1 MATTQPNP
9 TDEPIDAQF
18 RQLLA
23 ERYRDAVG
31 QLAQRYPTEQKGLV
45 VTYDDLYT
53 YSFDL
58 AQDLLGDPEQVLEYF
73 EAGLRQ
79 FDLPADV
86 ALEDAHVRVTGLPD
100 ELTFYPGRFSPTAE
114 AGTYRALTGEVSKVS
129 DTYSKITE
137 AAFECQR
144 CGVMSYVPQTDSG
157 FQEPHECQGC
167 ERQGPF
173 RVNFDQS
180 AFVDAQ
186 QLRLATPPEI
196 GEAGGTTVDVHL
208 EDDLAGTAT
217 AGDRVTATGVLHL
230 EQKTSGNE
238 KTGKFEPYMDAQ
250 ALTVEETDYRS
261 ADVSPDERDRI
272 HELAAGAEGPPL
284 ELAAASLAPKIHGYE
299 SIKKILILAM
309 VGGSK
314 TVYGPEDHDR
324 GQFHVLLLGDPGTAK
339 SKLIDR
345 VEDLG
350 WRTVGVS
357 GKGAT
362 VAGVTA
368 SAVQDDFG
376 DGSASL
382 EAGAFVKAHQGTVC
396 IDELDDMPEDV
407 RAAMLDPMSKQRI
420 AVNKWGINA
429 TLRTETAVVT
439 AGNPEY
445 GRFDPYEP
453 IPDQFDFESN
463 LLSRFDLVFTLTD
476 RPDPDDDETIGYHI
490 ADARDAAKREMAGK
504 EVADDLAETIA
515 TPIDRDLL
523 RKWVALAKQ
532 APEPVFADD
541 SVKEWLID
549 SFADLRGLN
558 GYDDDS
564 AVPVT
569 FRKLEGI
576 IRVAEAAAKFEFS
589 ETIEQDHVRFAT
601 RVVGESMQ
609 DYATDED
616 GQLDADVAETG
627 TSHSQQ
633 QKMKLL
639 ADVIKE
645 LQGET
650 GADREAVVD
659 ALEGEEIAAPHG
671 VVDKAK
677 EQGLAY
683 NTGDGL
689 RWVGGA

>member
-1 MATTQPNP
+1 MATTQS
-9 TDEPIDAQF
+9 TTRDDAIDAQF
-18 RQLLA
+18 RQFLD

-31 QLAQRYPTEQKGLV
+31 QLAQRYDDQKSLTVDYG
-45 VTYDDLYT
+45 DLYE
-53 YSFDL
+53 YDWDL
-58 AQDLLGDPEQVLEYF
+58 AQDLLTDPEQVLDYF
-73 EAGLRQ
+73 ETGLRR

-86 ALEDAHVRVTGLPD
+86 SLDGAHVRVRGLPD
-100 ELTFYPGRFSPTAE
+100 ELTFHPGRFSPTAE
-114 AGTYRALTGEVSKVS
+114 AGTYRALRGEVAKVT

-137 AAFECQR
+137 AAFECER
-144 CGVMSYVPQTDSG
+144 CGAMSHVPQTDSS
-157 FQEPHECQGC
+157 FQEPHECQAC

-173 RVNFDQS
+173 SINFDQS
-180 AFVDAQ
+180 AFIDAQ

-196 GEAGGTTVDVHL
+196 GEAGGTEVDIHAA
-208 EDDLAGTAT
+208 DDLAGRVT
-217 AGDRVTATGVLHL
+217 AGDRVTVTGTLHL
-230 EQKTSGNE
+230 EQTTSGNE
-238 KTGKFEPYMDAQ
+238 KTGRFRPYVNAQ
-250 ALTVEETDYRS
+250 AITVEETDHTTV
-261 ADVSPDERDRI
+261 DVTPDERDRI
-272 HELAAGAEGPPL
+272 HELAAGAEGDPL
-284 ELAAASLAPKIHGYE
+284 ELAAQSLAPKIHGYE
-299 SIKKILILAM
+299 AIKKILILAM

-314 TVYGPEDHDR
+314 TVYGPDDHDR
-324 GQFHVLLLGDPGTAK
+324 GEFHVLLLGDPGTAK

-376 DGSASL
+376 DSGGAAL

-420 AVNKWGINA
+420 HVNKWGINA
-429 TLRTETAVVT
+429 TLSTETAVVA

-453 IPDQFDFESN
+453 IHEQFDFESN

-476 RPDPDDDETIGYHI
+476 QPDPDDDQTIGRHI
-490 ADARDAAKREMAGK
+490 ADARDAAKRDMAGK
-504 EVADDLAETIA
+504 AVADDVAATIA

-532 APEPVFADD
+532 APEPVFADE

-558 GYDDDS
+558 GYDQDS

-576 IRVAEAAAKFEFS
+576 LRVAEAAAKFEFS
-589 ETIEQDHVRFAT
+589 ETIDEDHVRFAT

-627 TSHSQQ
+627 TSRSQQ
-633 QKMKLL
+633 KQMKIL
-639 ADVIKE
+639 ASVIQD
-645 LQGET
+645 LQGES

-659 ALEGEEIAAPHG
+659 ALDDEDISSPHG
-671 VVDKAK
+671 LIDKVK
-677 EQGLAY
+677 EQGKAY